1 MVDISHLP
9 LEQIEAELRRRTQSE
24 VARLRERIRA
34 HLKAIEALELE
45 LEAAQGVGK
54 PTPPKARSVEQVTSP
69 GQVDQD
75 DVLRALAVGAG
86 GVVTLAATLQ
96 APTNAVSRCLKVLV
110 ARGDVLQK
118 GVKRGTVYSL
128 KP

>member
-75 DVLRALAVGAG
+75 DILRVLAVGAS
-86 GVVTLAATLQ
+86 GVVALAETLQ
-96 APTNAVSRCLKVLV
+96 VPTKAVSQCLKVLV
-110 ARGDVLQK
+110 EQ
-118 GVKRGTVYSL
+118 GVVSKDGIKRGTVYSL
-128 KP
+128 RR